1 MNSQVMDHNS
11 GTPIYN
17 DDANSNDDVN
27 ANENA
32 ILAQQT
38 NAHVETEDYDN
49 VDPSVTQAILE
60 KYDRESITR
69 HITQGPVKY
78 IIAAICILYSLFHL
92 YITFNPMPSLLQR
105 SVHVGVGFALIFL
118 IFPASKKSSR
128 KRVAWYDWIWF
139 LLSLSG
145 MTYLIYEYQDI
156 VTSRGGMANS
166 IDVIFSIITV
176 ICVLEGSRRITG
188 WILPILASIF
198 LLYPFVSHL
207 DFMPDRL
214 LTRPYDMGDIF
225 GQLFLKTEGL
235 YSVAIGASVTFI
247 FLFILFG
254 AFLARSGMG
263 QLFNDLALALAGDKK
278 GGPAK
283 VAVISS
289 GFMGSINGSALS
301 NVVSTGAFTIPLMKK
316 VGYHKDFAGAV
327 EASASVGG
335 QILPPIMGAS
345 AFIMAETTGLP
356 YSTIALAALLPAILY
371 YLGVIAQVHFRAGRR
386 DLKGM
391 AKESLPQVK
400 EVLKARGHMLLPIVF
415 LIYLLIQNVPVGY
428 AAAYTIG
435 FTVIVSMLRKETR
448 MGFKDILG
456 ALEDGARQSLAVMAA
471 CAVVGIIIGVVS
483 LTSFGTVMTSSIVT
497 LGAGSLLLTLILTML
512 ASMVLGMGLPSIP
525 AYIITA
531 TMAAPALAGFDIPIL
546 SAHMFV
552 FYFGVFA
559 NITPPVCLAAFAGA
573 GISGG
578 DPMKTGFLSLKL
590 ALAGFIV
597 PFMFIYNPA
606 MLMIDPT
613 DLAVTAKEFPLPPVI
628 DIIIAVVTSVIGV
641 IGLSA
646 ALEGYFK
653 GDMNVVTRL
662 ILALGALLLIYP
674 GLITGLI
681 GGVIILGIALL
692 NIKTSKTPVLPLNV

>member
-1 MNSQVMDHNS
+1 
-11 GTPIYN
+11 
-17 DDANSNDDVN
+17 
-27 ANENA
+27 
-32 ILAQQT
+32 
-38 NAHVETEDYDN
+38 
-49 VDPSVTQAILE
+49 
-60 KYDRESITR
+60 
-69 HITQGPVKY
+69 
-78 IIAAICILYSLFHL
+78 
-92 YITFNPMPSLLQR
+92 
-105 SVHVGVGFALIFL
+105 
-118 IFPASKKSSR
+118 
-128 KRVAWYDWIWF
+128 
-139 LLSLSG
+139 
-145 MTYLIYEYQDI
+145 
-156 VTSRGGMANS
+156 MANPV
-166 IDVIFSIITV
+166 DVIFSIITV

-198 LLYPFVSHL
+198 LAYPFVSHL

-263 QLFNDLALALAGDKK
+263 QLFNDLALAIAGDKK

-316 VGYHKDFAGAV
+316 VGYHKDFSGAV

-356 YSTIALAALLPAILY
+356 YSTIALAALLPAVLY

-386 DLKGM
+386 DLKGI
-391 AKESLPQVK
+391 AKENLPAVK

-415 LIYLLIQNVPVGY
+415 LIYLLIENVPVGY

-435 FTVIVSMLRKETR
+435 FTVAISMLRKETR
-448 MGFKDILG
+448 MGFSDILG

-471 CAVVGIIIGVVS
+471 CAVVGVIIGVVS

-497 LGAGSLLLTLILTML
+497 LGAGSLFLTLKLNML
-512 ASMVLGMGLPSIP
+512 ATIVLGMWQTTNTACIN
-525 AYIITA
+525 TA
-531 TMAAPALAGFDIPIL
+531 TMEAPAITGFDIPIL

-552 FYFGVFA
+552 FYFGIFA

-597 PFMFIYNPA
+597 PFMFIYSPT

-613 DLAVTAKEFPLPPVI
+613 GLAVTAKDFPLPPI
-628 DIIIAVVTSVIGV
+628 LDIVTVVLTSVTGV
-641 IGLSA
+641 IALGA
-646 ALEGYFK
+646 ALEGYFR
-653 GDMNVVTRL
+653 GAMSPLTRG
-662 ILALGALLLIYP
+662 ILAIGALLLIYP
-674 GLITGLI
+674 ELTTGLV
-681 GGVIILGIALL
+681 GGIIVLIIAVW
-692 NIKTSKTPVLPLNV
+692 NIKTAKKPTPTLTV

>member
-1 MNSQVMDHNS
+1 MNSQVTDHGSVNT
-11 GTPIYN
+11 TP
-17 DDANSNDDVN
+17 DAQAEKDAD
-27 ANENA
+27 A
-32 ILAQQT
+32 INRA
-38 NAHVETEDYDN
+38 V
-49 VDPSVTQAILE
+49 LE

-78 IIAAICILYSLFHL
+78 LIAGICILYSLFHL
-92 YITFNPMPSLLQR
+92 YITFNPMPALLQR

-139 LLSLSG
+139 ILSLSG
-145 MTYLIYEYQDI
+145 MSYLIYEYQDI
-156 VTSRGGMANS
+156 VTSRGGMANLT
-166 IDVIFSIITV
+166 DVIFSLITV
-176 ICVLEGSRRITG
+176 VCVLEGSRRITG
-188 WILPILASIF
+188 WILPILAGIF
-198 LLYPFVSHL
+198 LAYPFVSHM

-263 QLFNDLALALAGDKK
+263 QLFNDLALAIAGHKK

-386 DLKGM
+386 DLKGI
-391 AKESLPQVK
+391 AKESLPAVK

-415 LIYLLIQNVPVGY
+415 LIFLLIRNVPVGY

-435 FTVIVSMLRKETR
+435 FTVVISMLRAETR
-448 MGFKDILG
+448 MSFSDILG

-497 LGAGSLLLTLILTML
+497 LGAGSLFFTLILTML

-552 FYFGVFA
+552 FYFGIFA

-597 PFMFIYNPA
+597 PFMFIYNPT

-613 DLAVTAKEFPLPPVI
+613 GLAVTAKDFPLPPIV
-628 DIIIAVVTSVIGV
+628 DIITVVVTSVMGV
-641 IGLSA
+641 IALSS

-653 GDMNVVTRL
+653 GDMNTVTRV
-662 ILALGALLLIYP
+662 ILAIGALLLIYP
-674 GLITGLI
+674 EITTGI
-681 GGVIILGIALL
+681 AGGVIVLGIAAW
-692 NIKTSKTPVLPLNV
+692 NIKTAGKPTPTLTV

>member
-1 MNSQVMDHNS
+1 MTTHQGELSSEQVNK
-11 GTPIYN
+11 
-17 DDANSNDDVN
+17 
-27 ANENA
+27 
-32 ILAQQT
+32 Q
-38 NAHVETEDYDN
+38 
-49 VDPSVTQAILE
+49 ILE
-60 KYDRESITR
+60 KYDRESTTR
-69 HITQGPVKY
+69 HLTQLPVKY
-78 IIAAICILYSLFHL
+78 FVAAICILYSLFHL
-92 YITFNPMPSLLQR
+92 YITFNPMPALLQR
-105 SVHVGVGFALIFL
+105 AVHVGVGFGLIFL
-118 IFPASKKSSR
+118 IFPATKKTSR
-128 KRVAWYDWIWF
+128 NKVAWYDWIW
-139 LLSLSG
+139 LILSISG
-145 MTYLIYEYQDI
+145 VAYLFYAYQDI
-156 VTSRGGMANS
+156 VTTRGGMANQVD
-166 IDVIFSIITV
+166 IVFSIITV
-176 ICVLEGSRRITG
+176 LCVLEGSRRITG

-198 LLYPFVSHL
+198 LFYPFISHL
-207 DFMPDRL
+207 HFMPDRL

-235 YSVAIGASVTFI
+235 YSTAIGASVTFI

-263 QLFNDLALALAGDKK
+263 QLFNDLALALAGHKQ

-283 VAVISS
+283 VAVLSS

-316 VGYHKDFAGAV
+316 VGYHRDFAGAV

-345 AFIMAETTGLP
+345 AFIMAETTGVK
-356 YSTIALAALLPAILY
+356 YGTIALAALLPAVLY

-386 DLKGM
+386 DLKGI
-391 AKESLPQVK
+391 AKESLPRLK
-400 EVLKARGHMLLPIVF
+400 EVMKARGHMLLPIVF
-415 LIYLLIQNVPVGY
+415 LIFLLMKNVPVGY
-428 AAAYTIG
+428 SAAYTIA
-435 FTVIVSMLRKETR
+435 FTIVISMLRKETR
-448 MGFKDILG
+448 MGINDILG

-531 TMAAPALAGFDIPIL
+531 TMAAPALAGFNIPIL

-552 FYFGVFA
+552 FYFGIFA

-573 GISGG
+573 GVAGG
-578 DPMKTGFLSLKL
+578 DPMKTGFQSLKL

-597 PFMFIYNPA
+597 PFMFIYNPT

-613 DLAVTAKEFPLPPVI
+613 GLMVTAKEFPLPPII
-628 DIIIAVVTSVIGV
+628 DIFIVILTSVTGI

-646 ALEGYFK
+646 AVEGYFK
-653 GDMNVVTRL
+653 GPMNAITRI
-662 ILALGALLLIYP
+662 ILAAGALLLIYP
-674 GLITGLI
+674 EVITDGV
-681 GGVIILGIALL
+681 GGIIVLGIVAL
-692 NIKTSKTPVLPLNV
+692 NIRANKSITKPVQVTTL

>member
-1 MNSQVMDHNS
+1 MNSQVTDHDNLTTMS
-11 GTPIYN
+11 DNHINNDSDSPIHSHP
-17 DDANSNDDVN
+17 D
-27 ANENA
+27 
-32 ILAQQT
+32 
-38 NAHVETEDYDN
+38 VETN
-49 VDPSVTQAILE
+49 VDAELEAQAHNKTILE

-78 IIAAICILYSLFHL
+78 FIAAICIFYSLFHL
-92 YITFNPMPSLLQR
+92 YITFNPMPALLQR
-105 SVHVGVGFALIFL
+105 SVHVGIGFALIFL

-128 KRVAWYDWIWF
+128 QRVAWYDWLWF
-139 LLSLSG
+139 VFSLSG
-145 MTYLIYEYQDI
+145 MAYLIYEYQDI
-156 VTSRGGMANS
+156 VTSRGGMANQM
-166 IDVIFSIITV
+166 DVIFSLITV
-176 ICVLEGSRRITG
+176 VCVLEGSRRITG
-188 WILPILASIF
+188 WILPILAGIF
-198 LLYPFVSHL
+198 LAYPFVSHL

-263 QLFNDLALALAGDKK
+263 QLFNDLALAIAGHKK

-386 DLKGM
+386 DLKGI
-391 AKESLPQVK
+391 AKENLPAVK

-415 LIYLLIQNVPVGY
+415 LVFLLIKNVPVGY

-435 FTVIVSMLRKETR
+435 FTVVVSMLRKETR
-448 MGFKDILG
+448 MGFSDILG

-497 LGAGSLLLTLILTML
+497 LGAGSLFFTLILTML

-552 FYFGVFA
+552 FYFGIFA

-597 PFMFIYNPA
+597 PFMFIYNPT

-613 DLAVTAKEFPLPPVI
+613 GLAVTAKDFPLPP
-628 DIIIAVVTSVIGV
+628 IIAIITVVVTSITGV
-641 IGLSA
+641 IALSS

-653 GDMNVVTRL
+653 GTMNSVTRI
-662 ILALGALLLIYP
+662 ILAIGALLLIYP
-674 GLITGLI
+674 EITTGLL
-681 GGVIILGIALL
+681 GGVIVLSIAIF
-692 NIKTSKTPVLPLNV
+692 NIKTAGKPTPTLTV

>member
-38 NAHVETEDYDN
+38 NAHVETEDYDD

-166 IDVIFSIITV
+166 IDVILSIITV

-435 FTVIVSMLRKETR
+435 FTVVISMLRKETR

-531 TMAAPALAGFDIPIL
+531 TMAAPALAGFDVPIL
-546 SAHMFV
+546 AAHMFV

-578 DPMKTGFLSLKL
+578 DPMKTGYLSLKL

-613 DLAVTAKEFPLPPVI
+613 GLAVTAKEFPLPPVM
-628 DIIIAVVTSVIGV
+628 DIVIAVVTSVVGV

-653 GDMNVVTRL
+653 GSMNSITRI
-662 ILALGALLLIYP
+662 ILAIGALLMIYP

-681 GGVIILGIALL
+681 GGVIILGIAVL

>member
-1 MNSQVMDHNS
+1 MTSQVTDHGS
-11 GTPIYN
+11 VTTKP
-17 DDANSNDDVN
+17 D
-27 ANENA
+27 
-32 ILAQQT
+32 
-38 NAHVETEDYDN
+38 AHVDTDAEAA
-49 VDPSVTQAILE
+49 AINKAVLE

-78 IIAAICILYSLFHL
+78 LIAGICILYSLFHL
-92 YITFNPMPSLLQR
+92 YITFNPMPALLQR

-128 KRVAWYDWIWF
+128 KSVAWYDWIWF
-139 LLSLSG
+139 ALSLSG
-145 MTYLIYEYQDI
+145 MGYLIYEYQDI
-156 VTSRGGMANS
+156 VTSRGGMANQV
-166 IDVIFSIITV
+166 DVIFSLITV
-176 ICVLEGSRRITG
+176 VCVLEGSRRITG
-188 WILPILASIF
+188 WILPILAGIF
-198 LLYPFVSHL
+198 LAYPFVSHL

-263 QLFNDLALALAGDKK
+263 QLFNDLALAIAGHKK

-386 DLKGM
+386 DLKGI
-391 AKESLPQVK
+391 AKENLPAVK

-415 LIYLLIQNVPVGY
+415 LVFLLIKNVPVGY

-435 FTVIVSMLRKETR
+435 FTVVISMLRAETR
-448 MGFKDILG
+448 MGLSDILG

-497 LGAGSLLLTLILTML
+497 LGAGSLFFTLILTML

-552 FYFGVFA
+552 FYFGIFA

-597 PFMFIYNPA
+597 PFMFIYNPT

-613 DLAVTAKEFPLPPVI
+613 GLAVTAKDFPLPPIV
-628 DIIIAVVTSVIGV
+628 DIITVVVTSITGV
-641 IGLSA
+641 IALSA
-646 ALEGYFK
+646 ALEGYFR
-653 GDMNVVTRL
+653 GGMNTLTRVILVV
-662 ILALGALLLIYP
+662 GALLLIYP
-674 GLITGLI
+674 EIITGVA
-681 GGVIILGIALL
+681 GAVIVLGIAVF
-692 NIKTSKTPVLPLNV
+692 NIKTSEAPTPTVSV

>member
-1 MNSQVMDHNS
+1 MNSRVTDH
-11 GTPIYN
+11 
-17 DDANSNDDVN
+17 SNDVPIHSNTDS
-27 ANENA
+27 
-32 ILAQQT
+32 
-38 NAHVETEDYDN
+38 ETN
-49 VDPSVTQAILE
+49 VDAELEVQAHNKAILE

-78 IIAAICILYSLFHL
+78 IIAGLCILYSLFHL
-92 YITFNPMPSLLQR
+92 YITFNPMPALLQR
-105 SVHVGVGFALIFL
+105 SVHVGIGFALIFL

-128 KRVAWYDWIWF
+128 KRVAWYDWAWF
-139 LLSLSG
+139 ALSFSG
-145 MTYLIYEYQDI
+145 MAYLIYEYQDI
-156 VTSRGGMANS
+156 VTSRGGMANQM
-166 IDVIFSIITV
+166 DVIFSLITV
-176 ICVLEGSRRITG
+176 VCVLEGSRRITG
-188 WILPILASIF
+188 WILPILAGIF
-198 LLYPFVSHL
+198 LAYPFVSHL

-263 QLFNDLALALAGDKK
+263 QLFNDLALAIAGHKK

-386 DLKGM
+386 DLKGI
-391 AKESLPQVK
+391 AKESLPAVK

-415 LIYLLIQNVPVGY
+415 LIFLLIRNVPVGY

-435 FTVIVSMLRKETR
+435 FTIVISMLRAETR
-448 MGFKDILG
+448 MSFADILG

-497 LGAGSLLLTLILTML
+497 LGAGSLFFTLILTML

-531 TMAAPALAGFDIPIL
+531 TMAAPALAGFDVPIL
-546 SAHMFV
+546 AAHMFV
-552 FYFGVFA
+552 FYFGIFA

-597 PFMFIYNPA
+597 PFMFIYNPT

-613 DLAVTAKEFPLPPVI
+613 GLAVTAKDFPLPPI
-628 DIIIAVVTSVIGV
+628 LDIITVVVTSVTGV
-641 IGLSA
+641 IALSS
-646 ALEGYFK
+646 ALEGYFR
-653 GDMNVVTRL
+653 GDMNPLTRA
-662 ILALGALLLIYP
+662 ILAVGALLLIYP
-674 GLITGLI
+674 EITTGI
-681 GGVIILGIALL
+681 AGGVIVVGIALF
-692 NIKTSKTPVLPLNV
+692 NIKTSKTPTKTVSV